1 MNHNTETFPMISV
14 QLMKSL
20 EEAFP
25 MRDFEATNSIA
36 NLNYHYGQRS
46 VINFL
51 RNQYEIQN
59 ENILNPN

>member
-1 MNHNTETFPMISV
+1 MNHNTETFPIISAPI
-14 QLMKSL
+14 MRAL

-25 MRDFEATNSIA
+25 MRDFGVTDSVA

-46 VINFL
+46 VITFI

-59 ENILNPN
+59 ENILNSN

>member
-1 MNHNTETFPMISV
+1 MKDKPFPLV
-14 QLMKSL
+14 TKALVKEL
-20 EEAFP
+20 EERFP
-25 MRDFEATNSIA
+25 MRDFEPTNSIA

-59 ENILNPN
+59 ENILNSD

>member
-1 MNHNTETFPMISV
+1 MISV

-25 MRDFEATNSIA
+25 MRDFEATNSVA